1 MTGQQLR
8 YIREGLGL
16 TQKAMAGLLD
26 VSELTILRYENN
38 QNTIPRVVEL
48 AVRQIG
54 GEST

>member
-38 QNTIPRVVEL
+38 QNAIPRVVEL